1 MVGCVMGVH
10 ITLYWT
16 YGLIQCDVG
25 LFGNIEEVSV
35 LYGHFN

>member
-10 ITLYWT
+10 ISLYWT
-16 YGLIQCDVG
+16 YGLIQYDVG

-35 LYGHFN
+35 LYGHFS